1 LDLLFDT
8 CASAL
13 AAALSLD
20 GGRIEIYTAIGAV
33 LGVFLFYRGFR
44 MLQYKRL
51 IQNTPFSKIR
61 SASMGLVE
69 VSGMATGPQTI
80 PAGITGEPCFYYRA
94 TAWEMRE
101 SGNRRE
107 WKQVADESLYVPF
120 FVGDPTG
127 KMLVDAQ
134 GADLDV
140 HRTFKDQFN
149 TSLFGGRDMVPA
161 SVTKYLLRNG
171 IGASGELRLEE
182 HCIQPGYP
190 LFILGTLGENPDRS
204 HRPPA
209 PHVAVASSSIRS
221 RASMSF
227 SLGNRLFQSVT
238 GMAGLPFGA
247 STAQNPVSNA
257 LPVLASAAAESVTP
271 VRPAT
276 PAAGKWSSV
285 SMDEVHPPGRTAST
299 PAPPEAS
306 ILQVPLA
313 TATAL
318 ADAPTTQMP
327 PVTQRTEES
336 AFDASVVIG
345 KGTRNDPFTISSQ
358 SQREVVQSLG
368 WKSAL
373 CIWGGP
379 VLTLVCLYILL
390 GMLGRR

>member
-1 LDLLFDT
+1 MNPPFDT

-13 AAALSLD
+13 ATALSVD
-20 GGRIEIYTAIGAV
+20 GGRVEIYAAIGAG
-33 LGVFLFYRGFR
+33 LGLFLFYRGFR
-44 MLQYKRL
+44 MLRYKRL
-51 IQNTPFSKIR
+51 IQNTPFSRIR
-61 SASMGLVE
+61 GASMGLVE
-69 VSGMATGPQTI
+69 VSGTATGTQTI

-94 TAWEMRE
+94 TAWELRE
-101 SGNRRE
+101 SSNRRE

-120 FVGDPTG
+120 FVEDPTG
-127 KMLVDAQ
+127 KILVDAQ

-140 HRTFKDQFN
+140 HRTFKDEFN
-149 TSLFGGRDMVPA
+149 TSLFGRDMVPA

-171 IGASGELRLEE
+171 IGAWGELRLEE

-221 RASMSF
+221 RAGISF
-227 SLGNRLFQSVT
+227 QFGNGLFQSVT
-238 GMAGLPFGA
+238 GIAGLPFGA
-247 STAQNPVSNA
+247 STAHISVSGAPPVSGGA
-257 LPVLASAAAESVTP
+257 TDESLTP
-271 VRPAT
+271 ARSAT
-276 PAAGKWSSV
+276 PAAGNWSSI
-285 SMDEVHPPGRTAST
+285 SMDEVHPPGRTA
-299 PAPPEAS
+299 PAAP
-306 ILQVPLA
+306 ILQAPVA
-313 TATAL
+313 TATAV
-318 ADAPTTQMP
+318 ADAPIAQAP
-327 PVTQRTEES
+327 PATQRPEES

-379 VLTLVCLYILL
+379 ALTLVCLYILL
-390 GMLGRR
+390 GMLGWR

>member
-1 LDLLFDT
+1 LNLPFDT
-8 CASAL
+8 CASML
-13 AAALSLD
+13 AAGLSVD
-20 GGRIEIYTAIGAV
+20 GGRIEFYTAIGAV
-33 LGVFLFYRGFR
+33 LGAVLFYRGFR

-69 VSGMATGPQTI
+69 VSGMAAGPQTI

-94 TAWEMRE
+94 TAWELRE

-107 WKQVADESLYVPF
+107 WKRVADESLYVPF
-120 FVGDPTG
+120 FVEDPTG

-140 HRTFKDQFN
+140 HRTFKDEFN

-190 LFILGTLGENPDRS
+190 LFILGTLGENPDRG

-209 PHVAVASSSIRS
+209 LHVAVASSSIRS
-221 RASMSF
+221 RAGFSF
-227 SLGNRLFQSVT
+227 PFGNGLFRSVT
-238 GMAGLPFGA
+238 GVAGLPLGA
-247 STAQNPVSNA
+247 STAHIPASSPA
-257 LPVLASAAAESVTP
+257 LNQ
-271 VRPAT
+271 PAT
-276 PAAGKWSSV
+276 PAASSWSSV
-285 SMDEVHPPGRTAST
+285 SMDEVHPPGRTT
-299 PAPPEAS
+299 PAPAPAAP
-306 ILQVPLA
+306 IPQVPFA
-313 TATAL
+313 TATAV
-318 ADAPTTQMP
+318 ADAPSAQAP
-327 PVTQRTEES
+327 PAAQRPEES
-336 AFDASVVIG
+336 VFDASVVIG

-390 GMLGRR
+390 GMLGWR